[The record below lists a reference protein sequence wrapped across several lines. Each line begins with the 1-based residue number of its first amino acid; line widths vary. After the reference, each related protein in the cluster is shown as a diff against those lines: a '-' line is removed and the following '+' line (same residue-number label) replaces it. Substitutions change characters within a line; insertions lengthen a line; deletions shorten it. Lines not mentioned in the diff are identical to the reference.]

1 LHRLGRL
8 DARWRQALERLSLQ
22 SGEALLLHFPRRH
35 EDRSAFLPIASARP
49 GQPLTIAGEIVLTQS
64 RAIRG
69 RRSLFEAEVSDGTGS
84 LSVVWFNQPYLADL
98 IRPGIRIFL
107 HGEVRPAYG
116 KSKRSRGPRLQL
128 VAPEFEVDTGDP
140 GEEEESSR
148 EDGGTH
154 RNRAAAPS
162 LHLGRLVPIY
172 PTTRG
177 LGQRTIRRLVHRSIE
192 LGLEES
198 FRDGPCASAYP
209 GAVSLGQAIREMHF
223 PPDDEAL
230 RRARE
235 RLQRE
240 EYFHFATRLL
250 RRREMFRETGG
261 PELSIAHEL
270 DAKIRSI
277 FPFHFTSDQDRV
289 VAEIAADLLG
299 PRPMYRLLQ
308 GDVGSGKTAVALYA
322 LLVAVR
328 NRFQGAL
335 MAPTE
340 VLAEQ
345 HHRTV
350 SRYLAGHPAVRVA
363 LLTGGLA
370 PAEKREL
377 HEELANG
384 RCHIAIGTHALIQ
397 ETVRFHR
404 LGVAVIDEQHRFGV
418 RERSALR
425 KKGDQPHL
433 LVMTATPI
441 PRSLCLT
448 AYGDLDLSVLR
459 EKPPGR
465 KPIVTRL
472 VRRRQRPQAMEFI
485 RKELHSGRQA
495 FFIYPL
501 IDDSEAL
508 AVPAAVSAHR
518 RLSRDVFPEF
528 SVGLLHG
535 RMEPEEKTERLR
547 RLREGLDQ
555 ILVATVVVE
564 VGIDVPNAT
573 ILFLEDASR
582 FGLAQLH
589 QLRGRIGRGPHS
601 SYCFVGVDAGGQE
614 LLDRLNAFAATE
626 DGFRIAEEDLRL
638 RGPGDFLGV
647 RQAGWAEFRI
657 GSPFQNP
664 EGFLAVRSTAERF
677 WKVLRNRERFAAWWD
692 REKVEGASGKGE
704 SVPGL
709 D

>member
-1 LHRLGRL
+1 M
-8 DARWRQALERLSLQ
+8 
-22 SGEALLLHFPRRH
+22 
-35 EDRSAFLPIASARP
+35 I
-49 GQPLTIAGEIVLTQS
+49 
-64 RAIRG
+64 
-69 RRSLFEAEVSDGTGS
+69 
-84 LSVVWFNQPYLADL
+84 WFNQPYLADL
-98 IRPGIRIFL
+98 IRPGLRLFL
-107 HGEVRPAYG
+107 YGEVRPAYG
-116 KSKRSRGPRLQL
+116 RSGRGRGARFQL
-128 VAPEFEVDTGDP
+128 VAPEFEVDTRDP
-140 GEEEESSR
+140 DEDEESSPG
-148 EDGGTH
+148 DGGA
-154 RNRAAAPS
+154 RRAAAAS

-177 LGQRTIRRLVHRSIE
+177 LGQRTIRRLVHRALE
-192 LGLEES
+192 LSLEVA
-198 FRDGPCASAYP
+198 FPDGPCAAAYP
-209 GAVSLGQAIREMHF
+209 GVLAIRQAIREIHF
-223 PPDDEAL
+223 PPSVEAL
-230 RRARE
+230 GRARE

-240 EYFHFATRLL
+240 EYFQFATRLL
-250 RRREMFRETGG
+250 RRRELFRATGG
-261 PELSIAHEL
+261 PELEIGPEL
-270 DAKIRSI
+270 DTKIRSV
-277 FPFHFTSDQDRV
+277 FPFRFTPDQDRAV
-289 VAEIAADLLG
+289 TEIAADLRG

-308 GDVGSGKTAVALYA
+308 GDVGTGKTTVALYA

-328 NRFQGAL
+328 NRFQGVL

-350 SRYLAGHPAVRVA
+350 SRFLAGHPAVRIG

-370 PAEKREL
+370 PAGKREMQGKI
-377 HEELANG
+377 ASG
-384 RCHIAIGTHALIQ
+384 RCHIVIGTHALIQ
-397 ETVRFHR
+397 DAVRFHR
-404 LGVAVIDEQHRFGV
+404 LGVVVIDEQHRFGV

-425 KKGDQPHL
+425 QKGEQPHL

-459 EKPPGR
+459 ERPPGR
-465 KPIVTRL
+465 QPIRTRL
-472 VRRRQRPQAMEFI
+472 VGRGQRPQAMEFI
-485 RKELHSGRQA
+485 RKELRSGRQA
-495 FFIYPL
+495 YFIYPL

-518 RLSRDVFPEF
+518 RLSGEVFPEF

-535 RMEPEEKTERLR
+535 RMEPDEKAERLR
-547 RLREGLDQ
+547 RFREGQDQ

-589 QLRGRIGRGPHS
+589 QLRGRIGRGPHAS
-601 SYCFVGVDAGGQE
+601 SCLIGVDTGGRE
-614 LLDRLNAFAATE
+614 LHERLKAFAATE

-664 EGFLAVRSTAERF
+664 EHFLSVRAEAERF
-677 WKVLRNRERFAAWWD
+677 WRDPRNRQRFHSWWD
-692 REKVEGASGKGE
+692 RGDPGRRESESRPGE
-704 SVPGL
+704 GL